1 MSCNENELV
10 DFYDIPPEEDPL
22 EEDPPSHQEK
32 DDVDRRT
39 AKTELPR
46 RLDMEL
52 NNESIIPVHQ
62 QQKVN
67 RSQLTRLQ

>member
-1 MSCNENELV
+1 M

-39 AKTELPR
+39 ANMESHR

-52 NNESIIPVHQ
+52 NNESIIPIYQH
-62 QQKVN
+62 QKVN
-67 RSQLTRLQ
+67 RSQLQ